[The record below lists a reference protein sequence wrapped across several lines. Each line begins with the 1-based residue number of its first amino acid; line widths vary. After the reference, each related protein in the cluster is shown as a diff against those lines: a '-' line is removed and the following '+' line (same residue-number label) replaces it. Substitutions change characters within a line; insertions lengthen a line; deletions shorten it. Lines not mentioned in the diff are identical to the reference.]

1 MKKPDYEWWI
11 KHSHTDSAF
20 LLVCEDPYLFEQAVK
35 SRLTEVGRPEDQG
48 IINQALWRAIHEQDR
63 FGSMASILAAI
74 QPIPEGPEPRP
85 FWGNLRTDRR
95 AIRDDHGPFPMVGLS
110 AFWAPYAVQHDTK
123 EIDTLAEYAVGCGMT
138 YVRWFGAHDWPG
150 GVNPKTTPN
159 YFSLMDKTIK
169 ALGERGLRSEITLFT
184 RHHMIADPNEMAK
197 EWAEVVNDNRNK
209 VCLVE
214 IVNEWNHSHNDWAD
228 NDVREAGVI
237 FKEHCGAP
245 TALSAPSAATWQ
257 DMEERLH
264 HLYARSPAD
273 VTTIHF
279 PRRSDTAEGEWRWVR
294 QPWHA
299 RHKIGSCPPLAVDN
313 EHQRWDKSGDN
324 VAVAASALITAFIA
338 GCAMST
344 HHDIYG
350 VHIDR
355 GPYVQHPKAGQLMKV
370 LSTVIPLL
378 PDDLPNWES
387 CRVGAGGGPHP
398 FPNLLQQ
405 HWSFEDID
413 EGVSRAFAA
422 VQGDKFAMTLTGV
435 KGGVTLHEVQA
446 KPYRVISLENGE
458 TIAETN
464 GPIRLSAADGEA
476 FYVATI

>member
-184 RHHMIADPNEMAK
+184 RHHMIDDPNEMAK

-228 NDVREAGVI
+228 NEVREAGVI

-299 RHKIGSCPPLAVDN
+299 RHKIGSCPALTVDN
-313 EHQRWDKSGDN
+313 EHKRWDKSGDN
-324 VAVAASALITAFIA
+324 VAVAASAPITAFIA

>member
-1 MKKPDYEWWI
+1 MKKPDYDWWI
-11 KHSHTDSAF
+11 QHSHKDSAF
-20 LLVCEDPYLFEQAVK
+20 LLICEDPFLFEQAVK
-35 SRLTEVGRPEDQG
+35 SRLSEVGRPDDQG
-48 IINQALWRAIHEQDR
+48 IINQATWRAIHEQDR

-85 FWGNLRTDRR
+85 FWGNLRTDHR
-95 AIRDDHGPFPMVGLS
+95 AIRDDHGPFPLVGLS
-110 AFWAPYAVQHDTK
+110 AFWAPHAVQHNMR
-123 EIDTLAEYAVGCGMT
+123 EIDTLAEWAVGCGMS

-150 GVNPKTTPN
+150 GINPKTTPN

-184 RHHMIADPNEMAK
+184 RHKMIEDPDGMAK

-214 IVNEWNHSHNDWAD
+214 IVNEWNHPHNDWAD
-228 NDVREAGVI
+228 NEVREAGVV

-245 TALSAPSAATWQ
+245 MALSAPAAVTWQ

-273 VTTIHF
+273 ATTIHF
-279 PRRSDTAEGEWRWVR
+279 PRKSDTAEGEWRWVR

-299 RHKIGSCPPLAVDN
+299 RHRIGSCPSLKVDN
-313 EHQRWDKSGDN
+313 EHQRWDRSGDS
-324 VAVAASALITAFIA
+324 VAVAASAPITAFIA
-338 GCAMST
+338 GCAMSA

-355 GPYVQHPKAGQLMKV
+355 GPYVQHPKSGQLMKV

-387 CRVGAGGGPHP
+387 CRVGNGGGPHP
-398 FPNLLQQ
+398 FPRLLQQ
-405 HWSFEDID
+405 HWSFEDINQ
-413 EGVSRAFAA
+413 GVSRAYAA
-422 VQGDKFAMTLTGV
+422 IRGDKFAMTLIGV

-446 KPYRVISLENGE
+446 RPYRVISLETGE
-458 TIAETN
+458 TITETN
-464 GPIRLSAADGEA
+464 GPVRLSAADGEA